1 MSFRILRSRL
11 AALFRDP
18 SQFATPKLARECA
31 ICGFRG
37 EFLSAGRPP
46 RYDARCPRCKSRE
59 RHRLI
64 HLFLERRKIDLAD
77 GRQVLHFAPEAH
89 LAKTLSPLASYHS
102 ADIAPGKA
110 KLTLDI
116 QKIDRRDNSYDVVI
130 ANHVLEHA
138 PDDAAAVREIFRVLK
153 PGGFAILTVPQNW
166 ARAETYENAA
176 AATQAERFAHYGDI
190 HHVRFY
196 GRDFP
201 DRVRAAGFDVEEF
214 RLSMEDEVRYALWRG
229 DVLYVAR
236 KA

>member
-1 MSFRILRSRL
+1 MNFRVLLSRL
-11 AALFRDP
+11 EALLRDP
-18 SQFATPKLARECA
+18 SQFATPKLARECP
-31 ICGFRG
+31 ICGFKG
-37 EFLSAGRPP
+37 VFLSAGRPP
-46 RYDARCPRCKSRE
+46 RYDARCPNCKSRE

-77 GRQVLHFAPEAH
+77 GRMVLHFAPEAH
-89 LAKTLSPLASYHS
+89 LAKKLSPLASYHS

-110 KLTLDI
+110 KLALDI
-116 QKIDRRDNSYDVVI
+116 QKVQLPDNTYDVVI

-138 PDDAAAVREIFRVLK
+138 PDDRQALREIHRVLK
-153 PGGFAILTVPQNW
+153 PGGLAILTVPQNW

-176 AATQAERFAHYGDI
+176 ASTTAERFAHYGDI

-201 DRVRAAGFDVEEF
+201 DRVKAPGFEVGEY
-214 RLSMEDEVRYALWRG
+214 RLSMEDEVRYSLWRN

-236 KA
+236 KR